1 MPVEVGVPAVAVEM
15 PAVITTAAAAVPD
28 LALPAATVTT
38 STARAIGPETAVVE
52 AMPARDAT
60 TRWLPLHPHRHHRSM
75 PQPQG
80 HQRTKVSLL

>member
-28 LALPAATVTT
+28 LAFPAATVT
-38 STARAIGPETAVVE
+38 STARAIDPETAVME
-52 AMPARDAT
+52 AMPVRDAT